1 MSGIKDTGVFA
12 RVKADRDAEAQEKHL
27 DVAIP
32 GFEASG
38 LYIRVRPTEYKRTLD
53 LVTRAQRAGTDPAK
67 LVAATID
74 LIIAATEQ
82 LMIETADGV
91 LAPFGDVIALDPD
104 VPEEIRSRYG
114 ADSAP
119 ASWDPRLADLF
130 GINAVEDGKGFRVRR
145 VVSGLIVQG
154 VGQESK
160 IVSLGNEII
169 SWIAGVNSD
178 ASQAAVANR
187 LGAED
192 DDEYDE

>member
-1 MSGIKDTGVFA
+1 MSVIAETGIFA
-12 RVKADRDAEAQEKHL
+12 RVKADRDAEAREKHF

-32 GFEASG
+32 GFESSG
-38 LYIRVRPTEYKRTLD
+38 LYIRVRPTEYKRTLE
-53 LVTRAQRAGTDPAK
+53 LVTRAQRAGTDPVR

-82 LMIETADGV
+82 LMIETTDGV
-91 LAPFGDVIALDPD
+91 LAPFGDVIAMDPD
-104 VPEEIRSRYG
+104 VPEDVRAKYG
-114 ADSAP
+114 PDSAP
-119 ASWDPRLADLF
+119 ASWDQRLADLF
-130 GINAVEDGKGFRVRR
+130 GIDAVEEGKGFRVRR
-145 VVSGLIVQG
+145 VVSGLIVRG

-178 ASQAAVANR
+178 ASEAAVANR

-192 DDEYDE
+192 DDEFDE